1 VNGGFGLA
9 LGGGFLRGL
18 AHLGVLDVLQE
29 EGLRPGWLAG
39 TSAGAIAGAF
49 AAFGYSP
56 EQTEE
61 ALEGLGWASMSRGR
75 PFRRMGFS
83 SNKGLEEMLIDAL
96 GDVRIED
103 ALVPFAVVTTD
114 INTGARVVL
123 RTGPVARAVRASC
136 CVPGLYVPV
145 EIEGQ
150 LLVDGALTENVPAR
164 TVREMGAPLVAAV
177 SLGFALPYDEV
188 KSWRE
193 VMANAWDIA
202 SNSQMRLE
210 VLSEADL
217 LIDPDLEHFSAVRD
231 GRRAAIIQAGRDR
244 AREAVPALRQLMAP
258 DEEDSIVTRWM
269 RVVRNRLIDAAP

>member
-1 VNGGFGLA
+1 
-9 LGGGFLRGL
+9 
-18 AHLGVLDVLQE
+18 
-29 EGLRPGWLAG
+29 
-39 TSAGAIAGAF
+39 
-49 AAFGYSP
+49 
-56 EQTEE
+56 
-61 ALEGLGWASMSRGR
+61 
-75 PFRRMGFS
+75 
-83 SNKGLEEMLIDAL
+83 
-96 GDVRIED
+96 VRIED